1 MLSEAMSATE
11 QKLLKEVFI
20 REDRDGAP
28 HFVYYNDEKYYL
40 ILSICEKYQI
50 QYRTRPNCI
59 LITFEEMTRI
69 LPNMHVGTVAT
80 MAPPPSTP
88 VPAEKNRAAH
98 PLMQRFQ
105 PQEVKE
111 VEEVKEA
118 EEAVLVLK
126 EKLNTQPPVEEPK
139 LSSLFPIPT
148 PSIKPAPITATIPP
162 TPEAKP
168 PSLDD
173 LLEQLSNQRQHT
185 ANTKQQSQD
194 SRRQSLEAREQALL
208 SREQAVSERE
218 RAITARE
225 EDVERRK
232 AAASGR
238 LAALETEE
246 QRIAH
251 LAQSFAQRR
260 RVLEQQRAV
269 VSALQN
275 HIQQVLNNG
284 FTEMVSL
291 AG

>member
-59 LITFEEMTRI
+59 LITFEEMARI
-69 LPNMHVGTVAT
+69 LPEMNVVPAAPVAV
-80 MAPPPSTP
+80 APAPAPAP
-88 VPAEKNRAAH
+88 VPVETTHAPH
-98 PLMQRFQ
+98 PLVQRFQ
-105 PQEVKE
+105 TPT
-111 VEEVKEA
+111 A
-118 EEAVLVLK
+118 EDIEDPVLVLQ
-126 EKLNTQPPVEEPK
+126 ETVDIQPLVAEPK
-139 LSSLFPIPT
+139 LKSLFPVRT
-148 PSIKPAPITATIPP
+148 MSEKPAPIAVTVAP
-162 TPEAKP
+162 TPPEPKA

-232 AAASGR
+232 AAVSSR
-238 LAALETEE
+238 LSELEAEE

-260 RVLEQQRAV
+260 RVLEQQRAA

>member
-59 LITFEEMTRI
+59 LITFEEMTRM

-111 VEEVKEA
+111 VEE
-118 EEAVLVLK
+118 AVLVLK

-139 LSSLFPIPT
+139 LSSLVPIPT

-260 RVLEQQRAV
+260 RVLEQQRAA